1 MFLIIIITAPTCA
14 HLGDVGG
21 VSEQG
26 VPGGG
31 GQVLEGPVGGREEGK
46 GAGTLKHGDE
56 PRHLERLPQ
65 NTGAKH
71 TQVNSL
77 GET

>member
-1 MFLIIIITAPTCA
+1 MS
-14 HLGDVGG
+14 G

-31 GQVLEGPVGGREEGK
+31 RQVLEGPVGGRQEGES
-46 GAGTLKHGDE
+46 AGTLKDGDE
-56 PRHLERLPQ
+56 PRHLEGLPQ
-65 NTGAKH
+65 DTGAKH

-77 GET
+77 HGETLLTPFKDPFYNN